1 MKIKP
6 KFVAFLILPLTA
18 VVLNAQENSTPAD
31 SSSIRIQHSTHSYGA
46 KSQNSDWVITTN
58 ILLRQPH
65 WSGLSPGP
73 PLSKSN
79 AVSIAL
85 AEAKS
90 HHTDIH
96 DWKIENVLMWNL
108 SWNKKF
114 KNLNYC
120 SNVWYYLV
128 SVEPADDQ
136 KSVELTDSGQDFDLD
151 QIVLMDGTLVKN
163 FVEPVTYLQTR
174 LMRDARTVITKTT
187 NGPVAID
194 ELPDSIRGDFD
205 LKRAF
210 VTNNVLVIFTSEKN
224 GKILNPASA
233 HSIPNL
239 NGFTIVPDDEFE
251 PGVFGFKQ

>member
-1 MKIKP
+1 MENKL
-6 KFVAFLILPLTA
+6 KFVLLVILPLAA
-18 VVLNAQENSTPAD
+18 VILNAQDYPSPAD
-31 SSSIRIQHSTHSYGA
+31 TSSIRIQHSTHFYGA
-46 KSQNSDWVITTN
+46 KGQNSDWIITTN

-65 WSGLSPGP
+65 WNGLPPGP

-96 DWKIENVLMWNL
+96 DWKVENVLIWNL

-114 KNLNYC
+114 QNLDYC

-128 SVEPADDQ
+128 SVDPADDQ
-136 KSVELTDSGQDFDLD
+136 KSVELADSGQDFDLD

-163 FVEPVTYLQTR
+163 YVEPVTYLQTR

-187 NGPVAID
+187 NGLVALD
-194 ELPDSIRGDFD
+194 ELPDSIRRDFD
-205 LKRAF
+205 AKRAF

-233 HSIPNL
+233 HSVPNL
-239 NGFTIVPDDEFE
+239 NGFTIVDDELE
-251 PGVFGFKQ
+251 SGVFSFKQ